1 MAKYKIVISDYYY
14 PDIHEELEE
23 FRRLGDDVEVVDCTK
38 IRPGGIKDPTELLT
52 YAHDCD
58 ALITQFAAPIDA
70 AFMDGLEK
78 CRVIARYAIGLDTV
92 DLAAAKKRGIMVANC
107 TDYCLDEV
115 ADSTAAHIL
124 NAARRISVSRDR
136 LMDGNFEMNGLR
148 PMLRLENSTICFVGF
163 GNIARNLY
171 RKMRAFFGHVVAVD
185 PYITDR
191 LMYPDVEFLELHEAL
206 SCADVVTMHLQ
217 LTPATRGIIGE
228 QEFQS
233 MKPVVIF
240 VNTARG
246 GLVDEAALM
255 RALDSGR
262 ISYCALDVLGTE
274 NFSESPLL
282 HRENVIL
289 TPHISWCSEAAL
301 AELQKKTAQNV
312 VETFLHGEPIYR
324 AV

>member
-23 FRRLGDDVEVVDCTK
+23 FSRLGEDVEVVDCTQ
-38 IRPGGIKDPTELLT
+38 IRPGGIKDPCELLR

-70 AFMDGLEK
+70 SFMDGLEK
-78 CRVIARYAIGLDTV
+78 CRVIARYAIGLDTI
-92 DLAAAKKRGIMVANC
+92 DLAAAKERGIMVANC

-124 NAARRISVSRDR
+124 NAARRISVARDQ
-136 LMDGNFEMNGLR
+136 LMNDSFDMNALQPIHR
-148 PMLRLENSTICFVGF
+148 MAKETICFVGF

-171 RKMRAFFGHVVAVD
+171 RKMKPFFGRIVAVD
-185 PYITDR
+185 PYITDKEQF
-191 LMYPDVEFLELHEAL
+191 PDVGFLELHEAL
-206 SCADVVTMHLQ
+206 SQADVVTLHLQ
-217 LTPATRGIIGE
+217 LTPVTRGIIGE
-228 QEFQS
+228 AEFRS
-233 MKPVVIF
+233 MKTGAIF

-246 GLVDEAALM
+246 GLVDEEALI
-255 RALDSGR
+255 RALEDGI
-262 ISYCALDVLGTE
+262 ISYCGLDVLNTE
-274 NFSESPLL
+274 DYAASPLL
-282 HRENVIL
+282 HRKEVVL
-289 TPHISWCSEAAL
+289 TPHISWCSEEAMD
-301 AELQKKTAQNV
+301 ELQRKTAQNV